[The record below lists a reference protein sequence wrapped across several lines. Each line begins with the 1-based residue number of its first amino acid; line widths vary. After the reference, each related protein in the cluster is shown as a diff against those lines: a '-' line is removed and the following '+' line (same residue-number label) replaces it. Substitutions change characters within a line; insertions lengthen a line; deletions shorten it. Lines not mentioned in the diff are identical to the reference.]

1 MRSPGF
7 DSGLATFF
15 VSTSADTDAVVDG
28 ADAAASLGGAELG
41 RGGAPVLA
49 RLLDSTPF
57 FVPLLAEGTVEVG
70 VRGNALEAVRGRTR
84 DGSRGS
90 TRGDARGGEREG
102 VRGASPR
109 KREADRTCLSLDTV
123 TLAEPG
129 RARLTPLV
137 TEDTRWPDPMSLS
150 TEPLEEAKAPVR
162 SLSSKKD
169 SSCVVGPC
177 ITDV

>member
-15 VSTSADTDAVVDG
+15 FSTSADTDAVVDG
-28 ADAAASLGGAELG
+28 ADAAAGLVGAELG

-57 FVPLLAEGTVEVG
+57 FVPLLAEGTVKVG
-70 VRGNALEAVRGRTR
+70 VRGNALGAVRGTR
-84 DGSRGS
+84 DGSCGS

-109 KREADRTCLSLDTV
+109 KREADCTSLSLDTV

-129 RARLTPLV
+129 RARLTPLL
-137 TEDTRWPDPMSLS
+137 TEDTRWPDPTSLS
-150 TEPLEEAKAPVR
+150 TKMEEARAPVR
-162 SLSSKKD
+162 SLSSMKD